1 MGAIRYEWDETK
13 RVENL
18 GKHGVDFEA
27 ILRFDWSMSIA
38 RPDRRFVYGEE
49 RIVAFAPIDGRLHAA
64 VYTSRGD
71 TRRIISL
78 RKANRREQATYAAAF
93 LARLAGG

>member
-13 RVENL
+13 RVENRR
-18 GKHGVDFEA
+18 KHRVDFEA

-38 RPDRRFVYGEE
+38 RPDRRFRYGEE
-49 RIVAFAPIDGRLHAA
+49 RVLAFAPIDGRLHAA
-64 VYTSRGD
+64 VYTIRGD
-71 TRRIISL
+71 VRRIISL
-78 RKANRREQATYAAAF
+78 RKANRREQAEYAAAV